1 MLYTAP
7 DLNKYISGAIMF
19 DETARQSTE
28 KGERFTDLLTKSNM
42 LPGIKV
48 DIGVGLIEGTKDE
61 TQTFGLDGLSA
72 RCAEYYKM
80 GCRFAKWR
88 AVIKIGDGCPS
99 QLAITETAH
108 SLARYG

>member
-7 DLNKYISGAIMF
+7 ELNKYISGAIMF
-19 DETARQSTE
+19 DETARQATE
-28 KGERFTDLLTKSNM
+28 EGKQFTDLLTEQNI

-48 DIGVGLIEGTKDE
+48 DVGVGLIEGTLDE

-88 AVIKIGDGCPS
+88 AVIKIADGCPS
-99 QLAITETAH
+99 TLAIKETAH

>member
-1 MLYTAP
+1 MY
-7 DLNKYISGAIMF
+7 
-19 DETARQSTE
+19 DETARQKDKNGKTFCELQTE
-28 KGERFTDLLTKSNM
+28 KGI

-48 DIGVGLIEGTKDE
+48 DIGVGLIEGTNDE

-72 RCAEYYKM
+72 RAAEYYKM

-88 AVIKIGDGCPS
+88 AVVKITDDCPS
-99 QLAITETAH
+99 EVSIRETAH